1 MTEYQHIFLSTFKPS
16 DQIFN
21 EEETKDIL
29 KFFFQNDQRFKDLQT
44 LRKSKGLSF
53 ILSDDIAQPDQ
64 VLKIATFF
72 LNKGIDINLIGFDGL
87 TALHGAVLQN
97 QPEYVSYLLNHGADV
112 SIGVDYSHVFGKKE
126 KSEMFGM
133 SALELAEF
141 ASKKDGQNRDKII
154 GIINERQRLQ

>member
-1 MTEYQHIFLSTFKPS
+1 M
-16 DQIFN
+16 
-21 EEETKDIL
+21 
-29 KFFFQNDQRFKDLQT
+29 
-44 LRKSKGLSF
+44 
-53 ILSDDIAQPDQ
+53 
-64 VLKIATFF
+64 LKIATFF